1 MYSLKVIVASTR
13 PKRKGIH
20 VANWFVEEA
29 KKYGQFQVEMLDLA
43 KIDLPLLDEPNH
55 PRYQDY
61 TKEHT
66 LEWSRQIN
74 EADAFVFV
82 IPEYNHFAPPALIN
96 AIDYLFSE
104 WHYKPAGLVS
114 YGGISGGLRS
124 AVTCKQILVNL
135 KIMPV
140 PEAVSLPFF
149 EKRLDGNGQFKSDE
163 LVDHAVRNMMG
174 ELLKWTGALKPMRE
188 KS

>member
-13 PKRKGIH
+13 PERKGIY

-29 KKYGQFQVEMLDLA
+29 KKYEQFSVEMLDLA
-43 KIDLPLLDEPNH
+43 AIDLPLLDEPNH
-55 PRYQDY
+55 PRHHNY

-66 LEWSRQIN
+66 FEWSRQIS

-82 IPEYNHFAPPALIN
+82 ISEYNYFAPPALIN

-104 WHYKPAGLVS
+104 WHYKPVGLVS
-114 YGGISGGLRS
+114 YGGISGGVRS
-124 AVTCKQILVNL
+124 AQMCKQIVTTLRM
-135 KIMPV
+135 MPI

-149 EKRLDGNGQFKSDE
+149 EKRLDDQGRFSSDE
-163 LVDHAVRNMMG
+163 LVDKSVRHMMN
-174 ELLKWTGALKPMRE
+174 ELLKWTKALKTMRE
-188 KS
+188 ES